1 MKDTKN
7 DTQKNLRED
16 TQKKKM
22 TSRQLV
28 AIIGVALLALLYL
41 ITLVTAIVDSSE
53 SAKWFRICLF
63 GTFAVPLV
71 IWIYSWM
78 YARLTGKRGIG
89 DPEAPSA
96 AAADVPGEPKA
107 K

>member
-78 YARLTGKRGIG
+78 YARLTGTINLRFW
-89 DPEAPSA
+89 
-96 AAADVPGEPKA
+96 
-107 K
+107 

>member
-53 SAKWFRICLF
+53 AAKWFRICLF

-89 DPEAPSA
+89 DPA
-96 AAADVPGEPKA
+96 AAANAYPDHYA
-107 K
+107 DRR

>member
-28 AIIGVALLALLYL
+28 AIIGVALLAPLYL

-89 DPEAPSA
+89 DPEAPGA

>member
-78 YARLTGKRGIG
+78 YASLTGKRGIG
-89 DPEAPSA
+89 DPEAPGA

>member
-89 DPEAPSA
+89 DPEAPGA